1 MVVKVLA
8 GRCVKE
14 AGLGRGRGFGLGK
27 EGERAVSGASMSIQL
42 ICCTDLAGLK
52 VAAKVLDPAVSLSRG
67 AAREA
72 AAPAG
77 PRYLLETGFKGEVE
91 AKHRTKGSG

>member
-1 MVVKVLA
+1 M
-8 GRCVKE
+8 
-14 AGLGRGRGFGLGK
+14 GK